1 MSINAIHVHVEE
13 GGKYG
18 KVGGNIASKI
28 HDASEIDD
36 YLWVVHESWSHVKPP
51 LHWINDCKKKKNT
64 WLWKKGIYNEF

>member
-1 MSINAIHVHVEE
+1 MMSINAIHVHVEE

-36 YLWVVHESWSHVKPP
+36 YL
-51 LHWINDCKKKKNT
+51 
-64 WLWKKGIYNEF
+64 